1 MRRHRSTG
9 ARVACTRLIYI
20 PLFCCLRQVTLV
32 IRRILYTVIIK
43 WIKLIIFKT
52 LTIYVYVPRNYIL
65 YIYIY
70 IYAG

>member
-43 WIKLIIFKT
+43 WIKLIIFK
-52 LTIYVYVPRNYIL
+52 IFI
-65 YIYIY
+65 
-70 IYAG
+70 